1 MGACSN
7 CGRAMAPDKMLCKH
21 CGCYTTTGAAGGIV
35 SEGGI
40 VDAFDVKAESSPK
53 IITGEWWDEAWGG
66 NNPGFMP
73 TECVI
78 VTGVPGM
85 GKSTM
90 LILIGFAFWKVTGKS
105 TYYIS
110 TEQTKEE
117 WKTYLDRMNLP
128 IERGTFKVLNAMGAG
143 CQIDEEIF
151 KKDPPGL
158 LILDSVTAA
167 CGKDRAAQVVV
178 CDNYKKNYSAKYKC
192 PSLIISHINKDGDV
206 AGEMQMQHNVDGI
219 CSLFPND
226 KERSKFAGQPV
237 FEFHKHRFGPCH
249 KEYQLIMAE
258 NGLHYVPPKQAGKMK
273 SGGDVLLAEIRGD
286 DPEKEDKDPS
296 DPSDSS
302 DSSDRKSSKRVVE
315 ENDLEEN
322 NLEEEDLDDEEG
334 EFDDEEDDD
343 GDLDDEN
350 LPPAMKEE
358 LAKKVAEREEEERE
372 EEQKKA
378 AKKASKKKPD
388 STKKDSIARDIRAV
402 VPAKVPMPETREPH
416 KPTAAE
422 RAAETYRKKFQTAEA
437 RIAELEAK
445 LASTSNE
452 TLEVGSKTRHAGAV
466 KSTKKSASKKPK
478 KEPRNGSARSTKASG
493 RAASKAPRMVRRR
506 EGASTR

>member
-1 MGACSN
+1 VAACGN
-7 CGRAMAPDKMLCKH
+7 CGRAMAPDKMLCRH

-35 SEGGI
+35 SEAGI
-40 VDAFDVKAESSPK
+40 VDAFDVKAESTSK

-73 TECVI
+73 TECVL
-78 VTGVPGM
+78 VAGAPGM
-85 GKSTM
+85 GKSTL
-90 LILIGFAFWKVTGKS
+90 LILIGFAFWKITGKS

-128 IERGTFKVLNAMGAG
+128 IERGTFKVLNTMGAG
-143 CQIDEEIF
+143 CQIDEEVF

-192 PSLIISHINKDGDV
+192 PSLIISHINKEGDL
-206 AGEMQMQHNVDGI
+206 AGEMTMQHNVDGI

-258 NGLHYVPPKQAGKMK
+258 NGLHYVPPKKAGPMK

-286 DPEKEDKDPS
+286 DPEKKDKDP
-296 DPSDSS
+296 S
-302 DSSDRKSSKRVVE
+302 DSSDRKSSERVVE

-322 NLEEEDLDDEEG
+322 DLEEEEDLDDLD
-334 EFDDEEDDD
+334 DDEEDDD

-350 LPPAMKEE
+350 LTPAMKQE

-372 EEQKKA
+372 EEHKRA
-378 AKKASKKKPD
+378 AKKVAKKKPD
-388 STKKDSIARDIRAV
+388 AVKKDSIARDIRAV
-402 VPAKVPMPETREPH
+402 VPKKVPLPETKEPH

-422 RAAETYRKKFQTAEA
+422 RAAETYRKKFQASEA

-445 LASTSNE
+445 LAGHDARNRDDALRLGSVAEEE

-466 KSTKKSASKKPK
+466 KSAKKTSRKKKSRRKD
-478 KEPRNGSARSTKASG
+478 GTARSTKASA
-493 RAASKAPRMVRRR
+493 RTAPKDRRLVQR
-506 EGASTR
+506 

>member
-7 CGRAMAPDKMLCKH
+7 CGRNMPAEKMRCNH
-21 CGCYTTTGAAGGIV
+21 CGAYTTTGGAGGIV
-35 SEGGI
+35 TEGGI
-40 VDAFDVKAESSPK
+40 VDAFDVKAESTPK

-66 NNPGFMP
+66 NNPGFMS
-73 TECVI
+73 TECVL
-78 VTGVPGM
+78 VTGAPGM

-128 IERGTFKVLNAMGAG
+128 IERGTFKVLNAMGSG
-143 CQIDEEIF
+143 CQVDEEIF

-192 PSLIISHINKDGDV
+192 PSLIISHINKEGDV

-273 SGGDVLLAEIRGD
+273 SGGDVLLAEIRD
-286 DPEKEDKDPS
+286 ES
-296 DPSDSS
+296 ASS
-302 DSSDRKSSKRVVE
+302 DKQDEKGSEKRDVE
-315 ENDLEEN
+315 KDDSEAELFDD
-322 NLEEEDLDDEEG
+322 EEDLDDL
-334 EFDDEEDDD
+334 DEDDLGPVAD
-343 GDLDDEN
+343 PDRHGCAGGVAGDVGEGFLDD
-350 LPPAMKEE
+350 P
-358 LAKKVAEREEEERE
+358 
-372 EEQKKA
+372 
-378 AKKASKKKPD
+378 
-388 STKKDSIARDIRAV
+388 
-402 VPAKVPMPETREPH
+402 
-416 KPTAAE
+416 
-422 RAAETYRKKFQTAEA
+422 
-437 RIAELEAK
+437 
-445 LASTSNE
+445 
-452 TLEVGSKTRHAGAV
+452 VGG
-466 KSTKKSASKKPK
+466 
-478 KEPRNGSARSTKASG
+478 
-493 RAASKAPRMVRRR
+493 
-506 EGASTR
+506 

>member
-1 MGACSN
+1 
-7 CGRAMAPDKMLCKH
+7 MAPDKMLCRH

-35 SEGGI
+35 SEAGI
-40 VDAFDVKAESSPK
+40 VDAFDVKAESTSK

-73 TECVI
+73 TECVL
-78 VTGVPGM
+78 VAGAPGM
-85 GKSTM
+85 GKSTL
-90 LILIGFAFWKVTGKS
+90 LILIGFAFWKITGKS

-128 IERGTFKVLNAMGAG
+128 IERGTFKVLNTMGAG
-143 CQIDEEIF
+143 CQIDEEVF

-167 CGKDRAAQVVV
+167 CGKDRVAQVVV

-192 PSLIISHINKDGDV
+192 PSLIISHINKEGDI
-206 AGEMQMQHNVDGI
+206 AGEMTMQHNVDGI

-258 NGLHYVPPKQAGKMK
+258 NGLHYVPPKKAGPMK

-286 DPEKEDKDPS
+286 DPEKKDKDL
-296 DPSDSS
+296 S
-302 DSSDRKSSKRVVE
+302 DSSDRKSSERVVEDDLE
-315 ENDLEEN
+315 ENDLEEEED
-322 NLEEEDLDDEEG
+322 LEEEDLDDLD
-334 EFDDEEDDD
+334 DDEEDDD

-350 LPPAMKEE
+350 LTPAMKEE
-358 LAKKVAEREEEERE
+358 LAKKTAEREAEERE
-372 EEQKKA
+372 EEHKRAAKKA
-378 AKKASKKKPD
+378 AKKKPD
-388 STKKDSIARDIRAV
+388 VVKKDSIARDIRAV

-422 RAAETYRKKFQTAEA
+422 RAAETYRKKFQAAEKE
-437 RIAELEAK
+437 IEALRQQ
-445 LASTSNE
+445 LASTPNE
-452 TLEVGSKTRHAGAV
+452 TLEVGSKTRHAGTV
-466 KSTKKSASKKPK
+466 KSAKKTSRKKKPRRK
-478 KEPRNGSARSTKASG
+478 DGTARSTKASG
-493 RAASKAPRMVRRR
+493 RTAPKDRRLVQRR
-506 EGASTR
+506 EGDPAR

>member
-1 MGACSN
+1 
-7 CGRAMAPDKMLCKH
+7 
-21 CGCYTTTGAAGGIV
+21 
-35 SEGGI
+35 
-40 VDAFDVKAESSPK
+40 
-53 IITGEWWDEAWGG
+53 
-66 NNPGFMP
+66 
-73 TECVI
+73 
-78 VTGVPGM
+78 
-85 GKSTM
+85 M
-90 LILIGFAFWKVTGKS
+90 LILIGFAFWRKTGKP

-128 IERGTFKVLNAMGAG
+128 IERGTFKVLNTMGAG
-143 CQIDEEIF
+143 CQIDEEVF
-151 KKDPPGL
+151 KANPPGL

-192 PSLIISHINKDGDV
+192 PSLIISHINKEGDL
-206 AGEMQMQHNVDGI
+206 AGEMTMQHNVDGI

-286 DPEKEDKDPS
+286 DPEKKDKDPS

-302 DSSDRKSSKRVVE
+302 DSSDRKSSERVVE

-322 NLEEEDLDDEEG
+322 DLEEEDDEEG

-358 LAKKVAEREEEERE
+358 LAKKAAERQEEERE

-402 VPAKVPMPETREPH
+402 VPVKVPMPETREPH

-422 RAAETYRKKFQTAEA
+422 RAAETYRRKFQDAEKE
-437 RIAELEAK
+437 IEALRQQ
-445 LASTSNE
+445 LAGKSSNE

-466 KSTKKSASKKPK
+466 KSGKKKPAPK
-478 KEPRNGSARSTKASG
+478 KRAKRDGTARSTKAGS
-493 RAASKAPRMVRRR
+493 RAAPKDRRLVQRR
-506 EGASTR
+506 EGDPAR